1 MRVRVAV
8 LRVGDEGGGDL
19 WRTNLIQI
27 CNEGDGGGV
36 EGGDEGGDDLQ
47 WTNFDPNIQ
56 TW

>member
-1 MRVRVAV
+1 MRVRVVV

-19 WRTNLIQI
+19 WTTILIQI